1 MKKKDL
7 NKLNSD
13 ELNTKLIDNQEALV
27 NLRFQKAL
35 QQLDHPQQI
44 RLIRKEIAQVKTAII
59 FAALGVNG
67 ITKITGKILS
77 RDHTEKMLIS
87 LSDTIKI

>member
-1 MKKKDL
+1 MRKSEL
-7 NKLNSD
+7 NKLSKD

-44 RLIRKEIAQVKTAII
+44 KLIKREIAQVKTAIRE
-59 FAALGVNG
+59 FELGKRGN
-67 ITKITGKILS
+67 
-77 RDHTEKMLIS
+77 
-87 LSDTIKI
+87 

>member
-1 MKKKDL
+1 MKKNDF
-7 NKLNSD
+7 NKLNAE

-44 RLIRKEIAQVKTAII
+44 RLIRKEIAQVKTAIRE
-59 FAALGVNG
+59 FELGKRGN
-67 ITKITGKILS
+67 
-77 RDHTEKMLIS
+77 
-87 LSDTIKI
+87 

>member
-1 MKKKDL
+1 MRKSEL
-7 NKLNSD
+7 NKLSKD

-44 RLIRKEIAQVKTAII
+44 KLIKKEIAQVKTAIRE
-59 FAALGVNG
+59 FELGKRGN
-67 ITKITGKILS
+67 
-77 RDHTEKMLIS
+77 
-87 LSDTIKI
+87 